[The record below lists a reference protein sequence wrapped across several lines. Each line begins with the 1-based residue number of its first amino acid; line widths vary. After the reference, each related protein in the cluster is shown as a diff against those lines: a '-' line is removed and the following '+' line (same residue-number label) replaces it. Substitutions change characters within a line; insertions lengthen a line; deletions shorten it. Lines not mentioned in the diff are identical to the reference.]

1 MKKLSYSATAKA
13 CYAGYITQAAVNNL
27 APLLFAVFNTRFGLS
42 YDLISV
48 LILLNFI
55 TQLVTDALS
64 VRFCRVLST
73 RTLIVSAHI
82 MCAAGLVLMGALPAL
97 TPSPFAGLC
106 AAVII
111 YAVGGGLIEV
121 LVSPIIES
129 LPENGRSKASAM
141 SLLHSFYCWGQ
152 AGVIIISTGY
162 IALFGEDMWYLLPI
176 FWAILPAVN
185 SIIFANVP
193 LVHEPAAEK
202 GVGLKKI
209 LCARGFLLVMLLM
222 LCAGACEL
230 TVSQWSSMFAQ
241 CGLEINKAAG
251 DLLGPCMFALLM
263 GGGRLLNSILANR
276 IKIRSMLI
284 FSGILCIGCY
294 VTLSIT
300 DNALLSLAACALCG
314 LSVAVMWPGTF
325 SIAAEKYKDG
335 GTAMFGILALCGD
348 LGCAAGPFLAGMV
361 CDMSISG
368 GAAEAAGMRTGFSA
382 ALIFPLIMTAG
393 AVLLKLIKGGKS

>member
-64 VRFCRVLST
+64 VRLCRVLST

-82 MCAAGLVLMGALPAL
+82 MCAAGLVLMGVLPAL

-152 AGVIIISTGY
+152 AGVIILSTGY

-176 FWAILPAVN
+176 FWAVLPAVN

-193 LVHEPAAEK
+193 LVHEPVAEK
-202 GVGLKKI
+202 GAGLKKI
-209 LCARGFLLVMLLM
+209 LCARGFVIVMLLM

-241 CGLEINKAAG
+241 RGLEVNKAAG

-294 VTLSIT
+294 VTLSLT
-300 DNALLSLAACALCG
+300 DNTLLSLASCALCG

-368 GAAEAAGMRTGFSA
+368 GAAEAVGMRAGFSA
-382 ALIFPLIMTAG
+382 ALIFPLIMTLG
-393 AVLLKLIKGGKS
+393 AVFLKLIKGGKS